1 MYFPG
6 LDKQRG
12 IGGGGS
18 TNLTQACKICQS
30 TEQISKRSIHADIW
44 LSLGKLLLPAQPSS
58 SDREKL
64 PEKSQIDAMSDGLSC
79 VSAEVKESVSLSPLG
94 AAAAP
99 QQELLCIFG
108 TGDFGRSLG
117 LRLLQAG
124 YRVVYGS
131 RRPHS
136 CGPVPQGTQV
146 WHVPSPQLNLGNLFI
161 FVVQVSM

>member
-1 MYFPG
+1 M
-6 LDKQRG
+6 L
-12 IGGGGS
+12 
-18 TNLTQACKICQS
+18 
-30 TEQISKRSIHADIW
+30 
-44 LSLGKLLLPAQPSS
+44 
-58 SDREKL
+58 
-64 PEKSQIDAMSDGLSC
+64 EKSQIDAMSDGLSG
-79 VSAEVKESVSLSPLG
+79 VSAEVKDSISLSPLD

-99 QQELLCIFG
+99 QQEPLCIFG

-146 WHVPSPQLNLGNLFI
+146 QHVPLPQINLSNLFI
-161 FVVQVSM
+161 FFASILVVQVSM